1 MKLKGDHV
9 LDAPRDLV
17 WRALLD
23 PEVLRKTLPGCEDL
37 KEVGENQYAGR
48 LKMKVGPVQG
58 VFEGGVQLSDL
69 DPPNGYD
76 LTIEGKGPP
85 GFMNGSG
92 TLKLEDDPG
101 GTKLF
106 YEIDAQVGG
115 RIASIGQRLVESSAK
130 VITKQGLKGLDKQ
143 IQGLKEAEGVDTASA
158 APADAPEEEPA
169 PGPAGDEPTTDTAP
183 ERHESAASAETPSA
197 EATSGP
203 TGRDEHAPASA
214 EAAPSNAEDTGGRA
228 APLLIAVALLAVAA
242 VFVFLRGCGGG

>member
-1 MKLKGDHV
+1 MKLTGDHV

-17 WRALLD
+17 WKALLD

-58 VFEGGVQLSDL
+58 VFEGGVQLSNL
-69 DPPNGYD
+69 DAPNGYD

-85 GFMNGSG
+85 GFMNGTG

-101 GTKLF
+101 GTKLI

-130 VITKQGLKGLDKQ
+130 VITKQGLKGLDQQ
-143 IQGLKEAEGVDTASA
+143 IQGLKEAE
-158 APADAPEEEPA
+158 ADA
-169 PGPAGDEPTTDTAP
+169 TTAP
-183 ERHESAASAETPSA
+183 D
-197 EATSGP
+197 EAG
-203 TGRDEHAPASA
+203 
-214 EAAPSNAEDTGGRA
+214 EAAAADATGGAEEIPTPIGRS
-228 APLLIAVALLAVAA
+228 APLLVALALLGLAA
-242 VFVFLRGCGGG
+242 VFVFLRGCGGA